1 MGCEVTP
8 FNNAEEVWFWFIQ
21 ATQAKES
28 GARIRANEGL
38 YKRPCEPTD
47 IFKILERLHRHRRL
61 TMHHFRILRHYGLR
75 MVAPDIT
82 RAKEVLASRLW
93 DEAMEILTDVFVS
106 KGIVERSLSAEIIDF
121 SKRRERVVATW

>member
-1 MGCEVTP
+1 MIGDDITP
-8 FNNAEEVWFWFIQ
+8 FNNAEEAWFWFMQ

-28 GARIRANEGL
+28 GARIRANQGL

-93 DEAMEILTDVFVS
+93 DEAMEILTEVFIS
-106 KGIVERSLSAEIIDF
+106 KNIVERSLSAEIIDF
-121 SKRRERVVATW
+121 QKRREAVSAW

>member
-1 MGCEVTP
+1 MGDNFTL
-8 FNNAEEVWFWFIQ
+8 FDSAEEAWFWFIQ
-21 ATQAKES
+21 ATTAREA

-61 TMHHFRILRHYGLR
+61 NMHHFRILRHYGVR

-82 RAKEVLASRLW
+82 RATEVLASHLW
-93 DEAMEILTDVFVS
+93 DEAMAVMRDVFVA
-106 KGIVERSLSAEIIDF
+106 KGIVLPSLSAEIIDF
-121 SKRRERVVATW
+121 QKRREGIAAW